1 MGGIL
6 TLACK
11 LLVLDRAEFV
21 TVLVGISFYVF
32 PIIVASPGACGVVGV
47 RRTLRMDTLDNLR

>member
-11 LLVLDRAEFV
+11 LLVLDQAEFL
-21 TVLVGISFYVF
+21 TVLVGIGFCVL
-32 PIIVASPGACGVVGV
+32 PIVAAPGACGGVGA
-47 RRTLRMDTLDNLR
+47 RRTLRVDPRGKLR